1 MGRAATVLSSVLER
15 ERKAAISADIDAL
28 SQLQHEKRLAMAAM
42 ASDETSD
49 EELGSLRS
57 RAMASSPWSR
67 KADVAKAQVLRA
79 SPATSLFKCN
89 SSARRED
96 SAQSPGAQA

>member
-42 ASDETSD
+42 ANDETSED
-49 EELGSLRS
+49 ELGSLRS
-57 RAMASSPWSR
+57 RAMANVQLIRHLTMCLQGMLAPQGSTYTAGGARPTGPVSR
-67 KADVAKAQVLRA
+67 SWGRL
-79 SPATSLFKCN
+79 
-89 SSARRED
+89 
-96 SAQSPGAQA
+96 